1 MGSRILHLPKLT
13 VLRNLPYRR
22 QPSNTNAPSILIG
35 GKESGMILAAS
46 LSDRLSGISTYE
58 TEQAG

>member
-1 MGSRILHLPKLT
+1 LPQWIDLLHLPKLT

-46 LSDRLSGISTYE
+46 V
-58 TEQAG
+58 